1 MFFRRPQALGGDQQR
16 LPAAWRDDGV
26 RKALGGSDS
35 AAPTSDRSTART
47 QRLEAVLWLAGEP
60 LTPQRLG
67 RLAGLKGPG
76 EAKKLLDQLRR
87 RLAARRS
94 SLEIAEIAGGYR
106 LMTRPAYAPWIERRE
121 GVEKTSA
128 NGPKLSPAA
137 AETLAVVAYRQPVV
151 RAEVE
156 SIRGVGCGDL
166 LRQLLEVDLLR
177 IVGRSEE
184 LGKPL
189 LYGTTGRFLEV
200 YGLGSLD
207 DLPGR
212 NEGAE
217 DAGPTKQNAAN
228 SGAA

>member
-1 MFFRRPQALGGDQQR
+1 MFDRRPQGLGGDDPR
-16 LPAAWRDDGV
+16 LPAVWRDRGV
-26 RKALGGSDS
+26 REALNPLPEAQTTAPRS
-35 AAPTSDRSTART
+35 AARA

-60 LTPQRLG
+60 LTPQRLS

-76 EAKKLLDQLRR
+76 EVKTLLEGLRR
-87 RLAARRS
+87 RLTARRS
-94 SLEIAEIAGGYR
+94 ALELTEVAGGFR

-121 GVEKTSA
+121 GLEKVSI

-156 SIRGVGCGDL
+156 SIRGVGCGDI
-166 LRQLLEVDLLR
+166 LRQLLELDLLR

-189 LYGTTGRFLEV
+189 LYGTTGRFLEA
-200 YGLGSLD
+200 YGLGNLN
-207 DLPGR
+207 DLPGHD
-212 NEGAE
+212 EGAE
-217 DAGPTKQNAAN
+217 NAGPTKQNAAN
-228 SGAA
+228 NGAA

>member
-1 MFFRRPQALGGDQQR
+1 MFDRRPTGLGGGDPR
-16 LPAAWRDDGV
+16 LPAVWRDAGV
-26 RKALGGSDS
+26 RGALDPNEDTPSV
-35 AAPTSDRSTART
+35 PTRSTARA
-47 QRLEAVLWLAGEP
+47 QRLEAVLWLATEP
-60 LTPQRLG
+60 LTPQRLS
-67 RLAGLKGPG
+67 RMAGLKGPG
-76 EAKKLLDQLRR
+76 EAKKLLQELHR

-94 SLEIAEIAGGYR
+94 ALAITEVAGGFR

-121 GVEKTSA
+121 GLENVSA

-137 AETLAVVAYRQPVV
+137 GETLAIVAYRQPTV

-156 SIRGVGCGDL
+156 SIRGVGCGDI
-166 LRQLLEVDLLR
+166 LRQLLELDLLR

-217 DAGPTKQNAAN
+217 NAGPTKQNAAT